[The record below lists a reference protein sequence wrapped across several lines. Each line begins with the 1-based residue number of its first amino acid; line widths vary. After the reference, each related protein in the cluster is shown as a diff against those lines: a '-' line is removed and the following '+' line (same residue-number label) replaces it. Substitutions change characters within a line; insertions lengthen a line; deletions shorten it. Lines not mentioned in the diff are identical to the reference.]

1 MSQKPLKQIEFYFDF
16 ACPYAY
22 LASTRLTELSAHAD
36 AEITLKPVLL
46 GGIFRSLEQPQN
58 MSTTLSPAKA
68 RHNRLDLLRWASW
81 LEAPLQTPLRHP
93 NRTVEALRC
102 LLAAPPEAA
111 FEILDAFYALY
122 WRDAADISDLQVL
135 AGALDQLGLDSEA
148 ILARATSQPIKDEL
162 RQRTDE
168 AVARGVFGVPTFFV
182 GDELFFGQDRIEMVA
197 EAANGWEPDRE
208 LMDAFHFNQ
217 TSNEAR

>member
-68 RHNRLDLLRWASW
+68 RHNRLEPVALGRLARGACGRRCGTPTGRSRRCVVCSLRRPRRRSRSSM
-81 LEAPLQTPLRHP
+81 PSTPCIGVTP
-93 NRTVEALRC
+93 PT
-102 LLAAPPEAA
+102 LAT
-111 FEILDAFYALY
+111 
-122 WRDAADISDLQVL
+122 LQVL
-135 AGALDQLGLDSEA
+135 AGALDQLGLDSQA
-148 ILARATSQPIKDEL
+148 ILAHATSQPIKDEL